1 MRAGLALDQQASYN
15 TISIP
20 DTQRLWYS
28 LGTSYQATPAFSL
41 DLGLAYLQGKD
52 VTINEQLTA
61 SSQTMAQYDV
71 DASAFL
77 ASLQANYRF

>member
-1 MRAGLALDQQASYN
+1 MALDKQASFN

-20 DTQRLWYS
+20 DSQRLWYS
-28 LGTSYQATPAFSL
+28 LGGSYQATEALSL

-52 VTINEQLTA
+52 VTINEKLTP
-61 SSQTMAQYDV
+61 QTTAQYDV

>member
-1 MRAGLALDQQASYN
+1 MALDKQASYN

-28 LGTSYQATPAFSL
+28 LGGSYQASQALSL
-41 DLGLAYLQGKD
+41 DMGLAYLQGKD
-52 VTINEQLTA
+52 VTINEQLT
-61 SSQTMAQYDV
+61 SSQTTAQYDV
-71 DASAFL
+71 KASAFL